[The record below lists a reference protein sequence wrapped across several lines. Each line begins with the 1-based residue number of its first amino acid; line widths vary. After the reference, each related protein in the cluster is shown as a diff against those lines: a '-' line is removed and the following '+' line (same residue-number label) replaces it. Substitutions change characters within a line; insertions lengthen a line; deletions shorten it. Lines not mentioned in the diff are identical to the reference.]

1 MKWGKPT
8 RAISRAATFCSSC
21 EIGRNDR
28 GVWWNGTRC
37 IPTEETGTNYRS
49 GCSQVADAPRLET
62 HCPGA
67 PNLTVH
73 RPVGPECAPCWDN
86 PSLSGSLPPGEW
98 RTINFTAPPTLPGQ
112 WSVVGVGSKGW
123 GRKEVNFNSSFAR
136 QLPPQSFWWARPR
149 TDWSPCNECQLLL
162 IMKERLSECM
172 SRRMGQNINISD
184 FFLTAR
190 HLDLSALY

>member
-1 MKWGKPT
+1 MARGAYQQRKPG
-8 RAISRAATFCSSC
+8 RIIAA
-21 EIGRNDR
+21 GAHR
-28 GVWWNGTRC
+28 
-37 IPTEETGTNYRS
+37 
-49 GCSQVADAPRLET
+49 SQVADAPRLET

-136 QLPPQSFWWARPR
+136 QLPLSRSGELVPGQTEVHAMSASFP
-149 TDWSPCNECQLLL
+149 SL
-162 IMKERLSECM
+162 
-172 SRRMGQNINISD
+172 
-184 FFLTAR
+184 
-190 HLDLSALY
+190 